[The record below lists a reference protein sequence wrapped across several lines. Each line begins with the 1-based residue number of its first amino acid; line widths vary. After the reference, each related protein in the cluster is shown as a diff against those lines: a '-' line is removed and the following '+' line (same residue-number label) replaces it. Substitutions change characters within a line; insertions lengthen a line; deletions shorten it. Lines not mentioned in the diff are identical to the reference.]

1 MAKLSRPLP
10 RFLTVAEV
18 RELSALSEKTIC
30 RAIDAGDLRAHR
42 IGRAVRIS
50 EDDYIAYTAG
60 RRR

>member
-1 MAKLSRPLP
+1 
-10 RFLTVAEV
+10 VAEV